1 LRIEQ
6 RTFKT
11 TSNRKIDI
19 NVVQSNY
26 HIEITPSDAGNY
38 DRQVVQELLKD
49 IAQTQQVDLNA
60 KKRFKV
66 VIINEA
72 DGLSRDAQSALRR
85 TMEKFTANLRVIL
98 CANSTAKIIGPIRS
112 RCLLLRVGA
121 PRQEEIEKV
130 LHKIAEKDSID
141 LPQHVSKLL
150 SMISLGNLRRA
161 LLSLEALYTQDPTF
175 KTILP
180 THSLL
185 VTGVQSSKDL
195 DLVPRPDWEKYC
207 SKAAERLLAEQT
219 PNRLLEIRGMLYEL
233 LVHCIPAPLILSSLT
248 RRLLDRVDEEIKTD
262 VAYWSAFYD
271 HRLRQGNKPIFH
283 LEGIDR
289 ISLSLSLFRT
299 F

>member
-1 LRIEQ
+1 MRIEQ

-38 DRQVVQELLKD
+38 DRQIVQELLKD

-60 KKRFKV
+60 KKRFKGKTSFSLSPYSLVCASELILILPQWAV

-121 PRQEEIEKV
+121 PSEEQV
-130 LHKIAEKDSID
+130 RDF
-141 LPQHVSKLL
+141 PQTLFHTS
-150 SMISLGNLRRA
+150 S
-161 LLSLEALYTQDPTF
+161 D
-175 KTILP
+175 TIL
-180 THSLL
+180 LL
-185 VTGVQSSKDL
+185 TKICWVNFL
-195 DLVPRPDWEKYC
+195 
-207 SKAAERLLAEQT
+207 RLIKFYK
-219 PNRLLEIRGMLYEL
+219 RL
-233 LVHCIPAPLILSSLT
+233 
-248 RRLLDRVDEEIKTD
+248 
-262 VAYWSAFYD
+262 
-271 HRLRQGNKPIFH
+271 QN
-283 LEGIDR
+283 
-289 ISLSLSLFRT
+289 
-299 F
+299 